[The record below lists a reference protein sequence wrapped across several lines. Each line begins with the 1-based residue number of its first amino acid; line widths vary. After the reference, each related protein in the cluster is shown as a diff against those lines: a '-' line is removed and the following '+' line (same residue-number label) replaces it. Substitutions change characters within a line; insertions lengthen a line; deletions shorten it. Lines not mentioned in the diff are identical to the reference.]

1 MNTPAARLEGKLAL
15 VRPAL
20 QNAAQRLWTE
30 KDAREIYTLY
40 LEQMHMVVRS
50 GVSLMETASL
60 MANKLPCTFTKK
72 MDLIDY
78 LDKHIEEERG
88 HDQWLLEDYEAAGG
102 NPQHLLSKIPSS
114 HVANMAGAQY
124 YWIIHHHPVMVMG
137 HIAALETNHPPQGF
151 AMYLSQLTRL
161 PIQAFRAIARH
172 EKLDLAHKQEI
183 LQLIDSLNLAP
194 REEVAVGVSGLHT
207 LQSGIEV
214 LTALRKNFDKKKPT
228 HC

>member
-72 MDLIDY
+72 MDLISY

-88 HDQWLLEDYEAAGG
+88 MINGCWRITKPLAATRSTCCQKFL
-102 NPQHLLSKIPSS
+102 P
-114 HVANMAGAQY
+114 
-124 YWIIHHHPVMVMG
+124 
-137 HIAALETNHPPQGF
+137 
-151 AMYLSQLTRL
+151 AMWPIWPGRNITGSFTTTR
-161 PIQAFRAIARH
+161 
-172 EKLDLAHKQEI
+172 
-183 LQLIDSLNLAP
+183 
-194 REEVAVGVSGLHT
+194 
-207 LQSGIEV
+207 
-214 LTALRKNFDKKKPT
+214 
-228 HC
+228 